1 MFITKLVCNFLQNLF
16 LKQIFFQENV
26 FFHFFLDQVSLEEVD
41 RLANLP
47 NSVVISCYMKLNLE
61 YLVEALWGHLN
72 MVRIYT
78 KKPGCPPD
86 FSDPIILR
94 NGANVKHVCHT
105 IHRTLPDVFKYA
117 LVWVNTK
124 KLFLYQKTQINSI
137 SIFHFVSF
145 IFFFFSGDEHEI

>member
-1 MFITKLVCNFLQNLF
+1 
-16 LKQIFFQENV
+16 
-26 FFHFFLDQVSLEEVD
+26 
-41 RLANLP
+41 
-47 NSVVISCYMKLNLE
+47 MKLNLE

-124 KLFLYQKTQINSI
+124 KTIYIKRLK
-137 SIFHFVSF
+137 SIFLFHFAFF
-145 IFFFFSGDEHEI
+145 IFFRGRALNLILKELGLLILLKMKM

>member
-1 MFITKLVCNFLQNLF
+1 
-16 LKQIFFQENV
+16 
-26 FFHFFLDQVSLEEVD
+26 
-41 RLANLP
+41 
-47 NSVVISCYMKLNLE
+47 MKLNLE

-117 LVWVNTK
+117 LVWVKYYCYYYKLTLLRTRGLYLK
-124 KLFLYQKTQINSI
+124 KCPS
-137 SIFHFVSF
+137 
-145 IFFFFSGDEHEI
+145 

>member
-1 MFITKLVCNFLQNLF
+1 
-16 LKQIFFQENV
+16 
-26 FFHFFLDQVSLEEVD
+26 
-41 RLANLP
+41 
-47 NSVVISCYMKLNLE
+47 MKLNLE

-137 SIFHFVSF
+137 SISF
-145 IFFFFSGDEHEI
+145 CLFYFRGLARNLILKELGLLILLKMKM

>member
-1 MFITKLVCNFLQNLF
+1 
-16 LKQIFFQENV
+16 
-26 FFHFFLDQVSLEEVD
+26 
-41 RLANLP
+41 
-47 NSVVISCYMKLNLE
+47 MKLNLE

-124 KLFLYQKTQINSI
+124 KLFLYQKTQINRIVKDVFTNVKEVPNKILLSTKMYLNQCPYL
-137 SIFHFVSF
+137 IFSWLLL
-145 IFFFFSGDEHEI
+145 G

>member
-1 MFITKLVCNFLQNLF
+1 
-16 LKQIFFQENV
+16 
-26 FFHFFLDQVSLEEVD
+26 
-41 RLANLP
+41 
-47 NSVVISCYMKLNLE
+47 MKLNLE

-124 KLFLYQKTQINSI
+124 KLFI
-137 SIFHFVSF
+137 SKDSNQYFYF
-145 IFFFFSGDEHEI
+145 ILPFLFQGTSTKFNPQRVGFAHIVEDEDVIQVVKK

>member
-1 MFITKLVCNFLQNLF
+1 M
-16 LKQIFFQENV
+16 
-26 FFHFFLDQVSLEEVD
+26 D

-124 KLFLYQKTQINSI
+124 KLFI
-137 SIFHFVSF
+137 SKDSNQYFYFILPFL
-145 IFFFFSGDEHEI
+145 IFFRGLARNLILKELGLLILLKMKM

>member
-1 MFITKLVCNFLQNLF
+1 
-16 LKQIFFQENV
+16 
-26 FFHFFLDQVSLEEVD
+26 
-41 RLANLP
+41 
-47 NSVVISCYMKLNLE
+47 MKLNLE

-124 KLFLYQKTQINSI
+124 KKTIYI
-137 SIFHFVSF
+137 ERLKSIFLFHFFQGTSTKFNPQRVGF
-145 IFFFFSGDEHEI
+145 AHIVEDEDVIQVVKK

>member
-1 MFITKLVCNFLQNLF
+1 
-16 LKQIFFQENV
+16 
-26 FFHFFLDQVSLEEVD
+26 
-41 RLANLP
+41 
-47 NSVVISCYMKLNLE
+47 MKLNLE

-124 KLFLYQKTQINSI
+124 KLFLYRKTQINSI
-137 SIFHFVSF
+137 SISF
-145 IFFFFSGDEHEI
+145 CLFYFFQGTSTKFNPQRVGFAHIVEDEDVIQVVKK